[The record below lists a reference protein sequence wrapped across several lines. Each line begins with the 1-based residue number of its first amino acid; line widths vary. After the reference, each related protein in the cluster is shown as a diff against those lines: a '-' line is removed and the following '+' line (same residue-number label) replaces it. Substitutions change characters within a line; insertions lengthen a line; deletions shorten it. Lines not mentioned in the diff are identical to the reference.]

1 MQIINAAS
9 RTLSKIRLMLKK
21 TRARDYGYW
30 LECNRLT
37 VTDEKNIREAIL
49 SLQYKPLISVLVPT
63 YNTSELWLRRC
74 IESVLTQFYEL
85 CIADDASTAPHV
97 REVIEEYAAKS
108 PGIKVVF
115 RSSNGNI
122 SAASNSALEL
132 AGGEFIALLDHDDE
146 LTPHALYM
154 VTEKLNRHPE
164 ADLIYSD
171 EDKIDTGGRRFDPHF
186 KTDWNQDLFYCYN
199 FICHLGVYRTE
210 IVRKIGGFRIGFEGS
225 QDYDLALRFIEQTNP
240 ERIRHIPHVL
250 YHWRAHKKSTA
261 FSIDAKSYA
270 VEASRTAL
278 TSHFERKGLAVHV
291 VPARQHEH
299 HRVIYPVPLEN
310 PMVSLIIP
318 TRNGYTLLKPCV
330 EGILKRT
337 EYPNIEVLIMDN
349 ESDDPKILEY
359 FEELG
364 VHPKI
369 RVLRFNGPF
378 NYSAINNEA
387 VRNSR
392 GQIIGFLNNDLDV
405 ISPGWLREMVS
416 HALRPDVGA
425 VGCKLIYTDGRIQHA
440 GVMLGIGGVAGHAH
454 KCFNRDNSGYFSRL
468 QLTQNYSAVTG
479 ACMLMRRAVFDEV
492 GSFDEKNLKIAYNDI
507 DLCLRVRE
515 AGYLIV
521 WTPYAE
527 LYHVESASR
536 GYEETPAKQL
546 RFPTEANYMKSRWG
560 RTLLNDPYYNPNL
573 TLDGEDFSLAFPSR
587 AFKPWTRVDASCRC
601 SQARI

>member
-1 MQIINAAS
+1 VA
-9 RTLSKIRLMLKK
+9 
-21 TRARDYGYW
+21 
-30 LECNRLT
+30 
-37 VTDEKNIREAIL
+37 
-49 SLQYKPLISVLVPT
+49 
-63 YNTSELWLRRC
+63 
-74 IESVLTQFYEL
+74 
-85 CIADDASTAPHV
+85 
-97 REVIEEYAAKS
+97 
-108 PGIKVVF
+108 F
-115 RSSNGNI
+115 RSSNGHI

-146 LTPHALYM
+146 LTRHALYM
-154 VTEKLNRHPE
+154 VAEELNRYPD

-171 EDKIDTGGRRFDPHF
+171 EDKIDTVGRRFDPHF

-199 FICHLGVYRTE
+199 LIGHLGVYRTE

-250 YHWRAHKKSTA
+250 YHWMAHDLSTA

-278 TSHFERKGLAVHV
+278 ISHFERKGLAVEV
-291 VPARQHEH
+291 APAFNYSY
-299 HRVIYPVPLEN
+299 HRVIYPIPLS
-310 PMVSLIIP
+310 PPLVSLIIP
-318 TRNGYTLLKPCV
+318 IKNSYTLLKSCV
-330 EGILKRT
+330 GGILNRT
-337 EYPNIEVLIMDN
+337 EYPNIELIIMDN
-349 ESDDPKILEY
+349 ESDDSKILGY

-364 VHPKI
+364 IDPKI
-369 RVLRFNGPF
+369 RAFRFNGPF

-392 GQIIGFLNNDLDV
+392 GQIVGFLNNDLDV

-425 VGCKLIYTDGRIQHA
+425 VGCKLIYKDGRVQHA
-440 GVMLGIGGVAGHAH
+440 GVILGVGGVAGHAH
-454 KCFNRDNSGYFSRL
+454 KYFNRESKGYFSRL
-468 QLTQNYSAVTG
+468 QLIQNYSAVTG

-492 GSFDEKNLKIAYNDI
+492 GGFDEKNLKIAYNDV

-527 LYHVESASR
+527 LYHLESASR
-536 GYEETPAKQL
+536 GYQDTPEEQSRL
-546 RFPTEANYMKSRWG
+546 LNEANYMKSRWG

-573 TLDGEDFSLAFPSR
+573 TLDREDFSPAFPSR